1 MPWHQKPAGIPA
13 FPADTAEDWAAAWFD
28 PITADSLNKVK
39 DNLEYRKEPRYWTFT
54 GETESF
60 SNPGS
65 VFNLNQMPITF
76 SYDGGLLW
84 YVVTLG
90 LTPPAY
96 RVDMAGWVALD
107 AQVRIAPFGTVID
120 TTRLAIN
127 YGQNANNRIRPVV
140 VSKVIDL
147 TGYAL
152 GSLPIDLKISFQ
164 ASVGTGTATV
174 TNPRAFLMAL

>member
-1 MPWHQKPAGIPA
+1 MPWHYKPAGIPG
-13 FPADTAEDWAAAWFD
+13 FPNDTAQDWADEWFT
-28 PITADSLNKVK
+28 PITANSLNNLK
-39 DNLEYRKEPRYWTFT
+39 DNLEYRKDARYWTFT

-60 SNPGS
+60 AGPGGGL
-65 VFNLNQMPITF
+65 NLNQMPITF

-90 LTPPAY
+90 LTPPAW
-96 RVDMAGWVALD
+96 RADFAGWVSLD
-107 AQVRIAPFGTVID
+107 AQVRVAPFGTVID

-140 VSKVIDL
+140 ISKVIDL
-147 TGYAL
+147 TSYAL
-152 GSLPIDLKISFQ
+152 GSLPIDLKISFL
-164 ASVGTGTATV
+164 ANVGTGTAMI